1 MEVETEV
8 CLQYIGTYLVMLS
21 VTFSLHILLLKYEKR
36 KWTVRY
42 LVEDIFLAGYFL
54 FCMFWNE
61 KYTTMGRD
69 TLAKLPQIPY
79 LILFPVK
86 FVTSMEEKR

>member
-21 VTFSLHILLLKYEKR
+21 VTFGLHIILLKYEKK
-36 KWTVRY
+36 KWTVKFF
-42 LVEDIFLAGYFL
+42 VEDIFLAGYFL
-54 FCMFWNE
+54 FCMSWNE
-61 KYTTMGRD
+61 KYTAMGRD

-79 LILFPVK
+79 LIFFPIK
-86 FVTSMEEKR
+86 FVISMEER